1 MKFHPIMFLA
11 TALLLTALPL
21 QSNAQ
26 NKRAKK
32 TKVGPAVGTTLEDF
46 SLNDQHGKK
55 RTLSEMLEDG
65 PVAVVF
71 HRSADW

>member
-1 MKFHPIMFLA
+1 MKFHSILFLA
-11 TALLLTALPL
+11 TVLLLAALPL

-26 NKRAKK
+26 SKRAKG

-55 RTLSEMLEDG
+55 RTFSAMLKDG